1 MRKSLKTHTTSRT
14 GTRPWLTALAVAGIL
29 LAASALPACAQ
40 VPSGYVQ
47 TTATVPALARFSFGA
62 AWTNLSSS
70 SQLGLLGCVST
81 FQTTVNGTFDSYGHF
96 STLLA
101 DTSQI
106 CPAPSTWTFTISC
119 PSGTTGG
126 FQVQAAVTGGGGSAD
141 ISAQITAVLPANPCT
156 AGGGGGGGGGGGI
169 PGGSN
174 TDVQVNV
181 NGFFGGYDTLTYT
194 PTAGLDIGGI
204 IVGHYVTIG
213 PQSTPPANWVFDLTT
228 PATALASIGGGTV
241 TSFAAPSASWP
252 TWLVPTVTN
261 LTTTPSLAVTPA
273 TGQTSH
279 KVIGTCGT
287 ATSFGPC
294 SLVAADLPTIP
305 NTQVSGLGTA
315 STHAAGDF
323 EPALGNPSTNGYVLS
338 STTVGVRSWTA
349 NAVAASVQKNCLGGS
364 AVCAGTTTG
373 YVLGTTYTNSSGIP
387 VLEEVT
393 AGYTT
398 YGTTG
403 CDESLVAVING
414 VQGPINGVHNA
425 CGGRFSVTFL
435 VPAGATFSATLSND
449 NGNSTPYAVINW
461 LEVSL

>member
-1 MRKSLKTHTTSRT
+1 MRKSLKTHATPRT

-29 LAASALPACAQ
+29 LAASALPVYVQ

-62 AWTNLSSS
+62 AWTNLSAS

-119 PSGTTGG
+119 PMGTTGG

-156 AGGGGGGGGGGGI
+156 ASGGGGGGGGGI

-194 PTAGLDIGGI
+194 PTAGLDIGGVI
-204 IVGHYVTIG
+204 AGYYVTIG

-228 PATALASIGGGTV
+228 PGTALASIGGGTGTGTV

-323 EPALGNPSTNGYVLS
+323 EPALGNPSTNGYVLA
-338 STTVGVRSWTA
+338 STTTGVRSWVA
-349 NAVAASVQKNCLGGS
+349 NASAYTSGNNSNGYWEKDPTGMIRQWGTVSSGSTGTVVTFPTAFTNAS
-364 AVCAGTTTG
+364 AVVVTTTSLWDG
-373 YVLGTTYTNSSGIP
+373 SSGI
-387 VLEEVT
+387 
-393 AGYTT
+393 AF
-398 YGTTG
+398 
-403 CDESLVAVING
+403 VAVRGGTITTTQFITAMG
-414 VQGPINGVHNA
+414 VTSTQNFNW
-425 CGGRFSVTFL
+425 
-435 VPAGATFSATLSND
+435 SAV
-449 NGNSTPYAVINW
+449 GY
-461 LEVSL
+461 